1 MKARVTENGL
11 LIPKVLLDGIEEV
24 EIVRR
29 PRMLVILPAA
39 NEDPILQLGSEP
51 VVDEVTDASIHH
63 DRYLY
68 ER

>member
-1 MKARVTENGL
+1 MKVRVTDDGL
-11 LIPKVLLDGIEEV
+11 LIPKELLDGVEEV

-29 PRMLVILPAA
+29 SRMLVILPAA
-39 NEDPILQLGSEP
+39 DEDPILQLGSEP

-68 ER
+68 Q